1 MRQALNSGV
10 LGTAGRCATPWIL
23 ALGIGEAHP
32 AEAASPQAGA
42 WPVKEFRVL
51 AQAADIGEKASAPWE
66 SAVPVSSVEDPRALD
81 RGMEEIGR
89 VLGRAGGM
97 LQDWGFPPPVLEPVV
112 VAEFGRS
119 AYGVFLVRGLE
130 EAPGE
135 YLGLHCSGGSPRKPV
150 IVLDADQ
157 LLDPGTGRLTAF
169 GTAIVIHELV
179 HAVQAAFPALRCDT
193 EPPGQWISE
202 GSADAIAWDLTR
214 RLRGPGSP
222 SEDRYHAWGGRD
234 YSVRLPVPGATGD
247 PPGYAT
253 SSFWR
258 YLAEYSGMTPVPPGP
273 QHDAWRVDYSYLTRL
288 LAREIGAR
296 DCVTPRDSCWAEL
309 AWLDD
314 GVRDLFGLTLREL
327 LARFIQANSQYG
339 RFRVALSEGGDVS
352 MIQEDWLDTAFSHEG
367 EWGCPTV
374 RVRPDQDSGPW
385 EYAVS
390 SFDPVA
396 ARCWE
401 LDVDGFQ
408 ETPAISVTARGLRDA
423 VELNQL
429 TAILADS
436 SQRIDPVRTAF
447 ASSSLEPS
455 SASWCYDHIDNG
467 DPSLFLL
474 TNVADE
480 AAATR
485 RLTDLVVTFSLADGC

>member
-1 MRQALNSGV
+1 MQRALSSGFH
-10 LGTAGRCATPWIL
+10 GTAGRCSTLWIL
-23 ALGIGEAHP
+23 ALGIAEAHP
-32 AEAASPQAGA
+32 AEAAPPQAGA
-42 WPVKEFRVL
+42 WPIMEFQVL
-51 AQAADIGEKASAPWE
+51 AQGADFGQDASPPWE
-66 SAVPVSSVEDPRALD
+66 SALPVGSVEDPRALD
-81 RGMEEIGR
+81 GGMHEISR
-89 VLGRAGGM
+89 VLSQAGRM
-97 LQDWGFPPPVLEPVV
+97 LHDWGFPPPVLEPVV
-112 VAEFGRS
+112 MAESGRS
-119 AYGVFLVRGLE
+119 AYGVFLVQGLE
-130 EAPGE
+130 GTPGE
-135 YLGLHCSGGSPRKPV
+135 YLGLHCSGGSPREPV

-169 GTAIVIHELV
+169 GTAIVIHELI
-179 HAVQAAFPALRCDT
+179 HAVQAAFPALHCDT
-193 EPPGQWISE
+193 DPPGQWIRE

-247 PPGYAT
+247 PPGYTT

-258 YLAEYSGMTPVPPGP
+258 YLAEYAGMTPVPPGP
-273 QHDAWRVDYSYLTRL
+273 EHDAWSVDYSYLVQL
-288 LAREIGAR
+288 LGRHMGAR
-296 DCVTPRDSCWAEL
+296 DCFMPRDPCRAEL

-314 GVRDLFGLTLREL
+314 GLRDLFGLSLREVFG
-327 LARFIQANSQYG
+327 RFIQAYSQYG
-339 RFRVALSEGGDVS
+339 RFRVAFSEGGDAS
-352 MIQEDWLDTAFSHEG
+352 RSQEDWLETSFTHES

-374 RVRPDQDSGPW
+374 RLGPGQAPGSR
-385 EYAVS
+385 EFVVS

-396 ARCWE
+396 ARCWK

-408 ETPAISVTARGLRDA
+408 EMPAIRVTARGLRDA

-455 SASWCYDHIDNG
+455 SGSWCFDHIDDG

-480 AAATR
+480 AAATN
-485 RLTDLVVTFSLADGC
+485 RLSDLAVTFSLADGC